1 VLSGLEAH
9 PSQIL
14 HLDEFGKHLSAIGND
29 KAPPYLRAMS
39 KLFTEMFTT
48 AGDTYHGGHYAG
60 TEKAPVIIESPNL
73 CLFGTSTL
81 ETYRD
86 GITRDGID
94 NGELNRYLVYKA
106 PTDMPP
112 ASRSV
117 GRKTPPAELVKG
129 WKAISKIFN
138 SENSALQKIGGSSIV
153 PPVPINVRWDGV
165 LGRLYDIQDK
175 ADVIRNT
182 ASAFGNSGIW
192 TRYREQVIK
201 LAMIL
206 AIARNPVVPEIENAD
221 LDFAE
226 AMVMHS
232 CKYMEQ
238 FAEGE
243 IADNDAE
250 RDRNKYKNFLREAG
264 DWVRLS
270 ELTKNLKVGG
280 GRGKIA
286 LKDLLEEEVIEMEV
300 RDVETKKRAKYY
312 RYVTHDAA

>member
-1 VLSGLEAH
+1 
-9 PSQIL
+9 
-14 HLDEFGKHLSAIGND
+14 
-29 KAPPYLRAMS
+29 
-39 KLFTEMFTT
+39 
-48 AGDTYHGGHYAG
+48 
-60 TEKAPVIIESPNL
+60 
-73 CLFGTSTL
+73 
-81 ETYRD
+81 
-86 GITRDGID
+86 
-94 NGELNRYLVYKA
+94 
-106 PTDMPP
+106 
-112 ASRSV
+112 
-117 GRKTPPAELVKG
+117 
-129 WKAISKIFN
+129 
-138 SENSALQKIGGSSIV
+138 V

-165 LGRLYDIQDK
+165 LGRIYDIQDE
-175 ADVIRNT
+175 ADVMRKT
-182 ASAFGNSGIW
+182 ASAFGNSGLW

-206 AIARNPVVPEIENAD
+206 AIARNPVVPEIEDAD

-312 RYVTHDAA
+312 RYVTHNAA